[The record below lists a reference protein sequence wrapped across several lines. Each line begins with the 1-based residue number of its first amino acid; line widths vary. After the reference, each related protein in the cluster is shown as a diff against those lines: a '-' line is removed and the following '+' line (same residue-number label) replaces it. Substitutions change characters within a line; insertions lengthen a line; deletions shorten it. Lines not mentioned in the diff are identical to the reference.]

1 MYRETDFIKDVYTTG
16 DVAKFLGVSPRTVMR
31 KDREGVVPFKR
42 SDTGRRILPREDL
55 LRYLDTLG
63 LLYRNSE
70 DRFDVIYARVSTGK
84 QKERGD
90 LDRQVINILDFAR
103 EMDLTRLK
111 ILKEVG
117 SGLNDNRKELARLLG
132 YIMEKRV
139 SRIFVNYRDRLTRF
153 GFRYIE
159 AVCKHNGTEIIVI
172 SDETREKTVQ
182 EELAEDLAAIIHS
195 FSGKLTGLRRSAKK
209 EIEQSVRNLPEAG
222 NE

>member
-1 MYRETDFIKDVYTTG
+1 MYKETDFIKDVYTTG
-16 DVAKFLGVSPRTVMR
+16 DVAKYIGVSPRTVMR

-182 EELAEDLAAIIHS
+182 EELAEDLVAIIHS
-195 FSGKLTGLRRSAKK
+195 FSGKLYGLRRSVKK